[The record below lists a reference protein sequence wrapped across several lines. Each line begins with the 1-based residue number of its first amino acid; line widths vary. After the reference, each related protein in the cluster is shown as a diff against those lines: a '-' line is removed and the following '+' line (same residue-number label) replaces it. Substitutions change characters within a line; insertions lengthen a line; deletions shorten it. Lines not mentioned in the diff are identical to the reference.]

1 MIARQTKARRLV
13 ATLQGAGIHDERVL
27 GAIESIPR
35 DIFVPAEMKDDAW
48 EDMALPIGQGQTIS
62 QPFIVATM
70 TQALELTPQDRVLEI
85 GTGSGYQ
92 AAILSRIAGRVY
104 SVERHKPLLQQA
116 ETIFREL
123 AIRNLAVVCA
133 DGMRGWP
140 TIGGVRPAP
149 FDKIIVTAAAR
160 EKPPAALLDQ
170 LKPGGIMVCPVGEA
184 GHQVLNRYKK
194 ESEDTYIIS
203 KICDVRFVP
212 LLPDVAREKR
222 GEEAA

>member
-1 MIARQTKARRLV
+1 MIARQNKARRLTN
-13 ATLQGAGIHDERVL
+13 TLRDAGITDERVL
-27 GAIESIPR
+27 AAIENVPR
-35 DIFVPAEMKDDAW
+35 DTFVPPEMKDDAW

-62 QPFIVATM
+62 QPYIVAIM
-70 TQALELTPQDRVLEI
+70 TQSLDLSPQDKVLEI

-92 AAILSRIAGRVY
+92 ASILARIARRVY
-104 SVERHKPLLQQA
+104 SVERHKPLLESA
-116 ETIFREL
+116 ERMFQTLNMRNIT
-123 AIRNLAVVCA
+123 AICA

-140 TIGGVRPAP
+140 TINGMSQAP

-160 EKPPAALLDQ
+160 EKPPSALLDQ

-194 ESEDTYIIS
+194 ESEDTYSIS

-212 LLPDVAREKR
+212 LLPDVAREQK
-222 GEEAA
+222 GQAA

>member
-1 MIARQTKARRLV
+1 MIARQNKAKRLV
-13 ATLQGAGIHDERVL
+13 ATLQDAGIHDERVL

-35 DIFVPAEMKDDAW
+35 DIFVPPEMKDDAW

-62 QPFIVATM
+62 QPYIVAIM
-70 TQALELTPQDRVLEI
+70 TQSLELTPQDKVLEI

-92 AAILSRIAGRVY
+92 ASVLAKIARRVY
-104 SVERHKPLLQQA
+104 SVERHKPLLDSA
-116 ETIFREL
+116 EMMFQTL
-123 AIRNLAVVCA
+123 GLRNVTAVCA

-140 TIGGVRPAP
+140 TISGITQAP

-160 EKPPAALLDQ
+160 ERPPAALLDQ

-222 GEEAA
+222 GEAA

>member
-1 MIARQTKARRLV
+1 MIARQTKAKRLI

-27 GAIESIPR
+27 AAIESIPR
-35 DIFVPAEMKDDAW
+35 DLFVTPEMKDDAW

-62 QPFIVATM
+62 QPYIVAIM
-70 TQALELTPQDRVLEI
+70 TQSLALTPQDKVLEI

-92 AAILSRIAGRVY
+92 ASVLSKIARRVY
-104 SVERHKPLLQQA
+104 SIERHKPLLGAA
-116 ETIFREL
+116 EKMFQTLGLRNVT
-123 AIRNLAVVCA
+123 AICA

-140 TIGGVRPAP
+140 TINGMSQAP

-160 EKPPAALLDQ
+160 ERPPSQLIDQ
-170 LKPGGIMVCPVGEA
+170 LKPGGIMVCPVGEQ

-194 ESEDTYIIS
+194 ESEDTYTIS

-212 LLPDVAREKR
+212 LLPDVAREKK
-222 GEEAA
+222 GEAA